1 MKNKNIRYFLLIEV
15 LSALFLVTIL
25 SFTLISS
32 PIYFYRYQMKSLKE
46 MELQRVADLS
56 FLAIQ
61 LKLLNNEIS
70 FEDIRNSA
78 TLSDLE
84 ENNLLKDDINIFKS
98 YKFILKKTKVDLAGN
113 SYHKALLELNLSYS
127 GYENNIF
134 NYELLFKEKT

>member
-1 MKNKNIRYFLLIEV
+1 
-15 LSALFLVTIL
+15 
-25 SFTLISS
+25 
-32 PIYFYRYQMKSLKE
+32 MKSLKE

-113 SYHKALLELNLSYS
+113 TYHKALLELSLSYS
-127 GYENNIF
+127 GHENNIF
-134 NYELLFKEKT
+134 NYELLFKEKI